1 MGIANTPESGTAG
14 AGDCAAIV
22 IGIDPPETCMSGAV
36 GVSGVFTAHEPGV
49 PPFVGFRR
57 WAWHAGGGRP
67 AMTLLHGGFHPVVRE
82 HALQLVPMPLSGN
95 SQDKQMTTGKTVSPD
110 R

>member
-1 MGIANTPESGTAG
+1 
-14 AGDCAAIV
+14 
-22 IGIDPPETCMSGAV
+22 
-36 GVSGVFTAHEPGV
+36 
-49 PPFVGFRR
+49 
-57 WAWHAGGGRP
+57 
-67 AMTLLHGGFHPVVRE
+67 MTLLHGGFHPVVRE